1 MLIRTQ
7 NAIRYSKLEFFFFL
21 VTADCYKQGTRA
33 EEDVNIDSDDEADF
47 DKMDLGNKKGQV
59 GKWDFDTNEEYSS
72 YMSNKEA
79 LPKAAFQ
86 FGVKMN
92 DGRKTRRA
100 PFDPKIEKQKI
111 DKEW

>member
-1 MLIRTQ
+1 MSVNFDTDS
-7 NAIRYSKLEFFFFL
+7 YSE
-21 VTADCYKQGTRA
+21 CYPGTRA

-47 DKMDLGNKKGQV
+47 EKMDLGNKKGQI
-59 GKWDFDTNEEYSS
+59 GRWDFDTNEEYSS

-86 FGVKMN
+86 YGVKMN

-100 PFDPKIEKQKI
+100 AAFDPKVEKQKI